1 MTTRLAATLSFARR
15 LGWPAILVVAV
26 DLVLAFLAQHLTP
39 YSPIAQDLMSAN
51 QTFSAAHLLGT
62 DHLGRDTLSRL
73 IAGSQTT
80 LVAVAVVVILAMLIG
95 VVIGTISGYVGGWLD
110 EILMR
115 AVDFMLSVPALI
127 VALAMIGIFGL
138 GYWNMVAALTIAWIP
153 SYARITREV
162 VVATV
167 HQPHIESLWVL
178 GASRTRLIAFHLLP
192 TALRSILVYA
202 SVDAGVLALAI
213 ATLSFLGLGIQPP
226 MSEWGEMFVDAM
238 PYLDVSPRQ
247 IVLPGLALTL
257 TVAGFNYLGE
267 RLASLDAP
275 RAISGRALRKRLAT
289 AQKLLVSRTMS

>member
-1 MTTRLAATLSFARR
+1 MSAWLATTSTFARR
-15 LGWPAILVVAV
+15 LGWLAIGIIVTYLI
-26 DLVLAFLAQHLTP
+26 LALFAPHLTP
-39 YSPIAQDLMSAN
+39 YPPNAQDLMSAN
-51 QTFSAAHLLGT
+51 ESFSAQHWFGT

-80 LVAVAVVVILAMLIG
+80 LVAVAVVVVLAMFIG
-95 VVIGTISGYVGGWLD
+95 VVIGTISGYVGGWID
-110 EILMR
+110 EIIMR
-115 AVDFMLSVPALI
+115 VTDFMLSIPSLI

-153 SYARITREV
+153 SYARITRGV

-192 TALRSILVYA
+192 AALRSILVYA
-202 SVDAGVLALAI
+202 SVDAGVLALAV

-247 IVLPGLALTL
+247 IVLPGLALTF

-275 RAISGRALRKRLAT
+275 RAVSGRALRARLAN
-289 AQKLLVSRTMS
+289 ARKLLVS

>member
-1 MTTRLAATLSFARR
+1 MTHWFGATLSFMRR
-15 LGWPAILVVAV
+15 LGWLAILIIGI
-26 DLVLAFLAQHLTP
+26 DLVLALFAQHLTP
-39 YSPIAQDLMSAN
+39 YSPNAQDLMSAN
-51 QTFSAAHLLGT
+51 QEFSAAHLLGT

-80 LVAVAVVVILAMLIG
+80 LVAVAVVVVLAMFIG
-95 VVIGTISGYVGGWLD
+95 VVIGTISGYVGGWVD
-110 EILMR
+110 EIIMR
-115 AVDFMLSVPALI
+115 ATDFMLSVPSLI

-153 SYARITREV
+153 SYARITRGV

-202 SVDAGVLALAI
+202 SVDAGVLALAV

-226 MSEWGEMFVDAM
+226 ISEWGEMFVDAM
-238 PYLDVSPRQ
+238 PYMDFSPRQ

-257 TVAGFNYLGE
+257 TVAGFNYFGE
-267 RLASLDAP
+267 RLAALDAP
-275 RAISGRALRKRLAT
+275 RAVSGRALRKRLAS
-289 AQKLLVSRTMS
+289 ARKLLVS

>member
-1 MTTRLAATLSFARR
+1 MKPTFVTISETARR
-15 LGWPAILVVAV
+15 LGWPAMAIIAINLILA
-26 DLVLAFLAQHLTP
+26 LFAQYLTP
-39 YSPIAQDLMSAN
+39 YNPATQNLMEAN
-51 QTFSAAHLLGT
+51 QSFSFVHWLGT

-73 IAGSQTT
+73 IAGAQTT
-80 LVAVAVVVILAMLIG
+80 LMAVAVVVVAAMSIG
-95 VVIGTISGYVGGWLD
+95 VVIGTISGYLGGWID
-110 EILMR
+110 EITMR

-153 SYARITREV
+153 SYARISRGV

-178 GASRTRLIAFHLLP
+178 GASRSRLIAFHLLP
-192 TALRSILVYA
+192 TALRSIIVYA

-238 PYLDVSPRQ
+238 PFLEQSPRQ
-247 IVLPGLALTL
+247 IILPGLALTL
-257 TVAGFNYLGE
+257 AVAGFNYFGE
-267 RLASLDAP
+267 RLASLSSARPIKP
-275 RAISGRALRKRLAT
+275 RTLLRRVEA
-289 AQKLLVSRTMS
+289 AGKLFSR

>member
-1 MTTRLAATLSFARR
+1 MSTWSRAAFSFLRR
-15 LGWPAILVVAV
+15 LGWLAVLIVVVDVILA
-26 DLVLAFLAQHLTP
+26 LFAQYLTP
-39 YSPIAQDLMSAN
+39 YGPNAQDLMSAN
-51 QTFSAAHLLGT
+51 QEFSAAHLLGT

-80 LVAVAVVVILAMLIG
+80 LIAVVVVVVLAMFIG
-95 VVIGTISGYVGGWLD
+95 VVIGTISGYVGGWVD
-110 EILMR
+110 EVIMR
-115 AVDFMLSVPALI
+115 AVDFMLSVPSLI
-127 VALAMIGIFGL
+127 VALAMIGVFGL

-153 SYARITREV
+153 SYARITRGV

-178 GASRTRLIAFHLLP
+178 GATRTRLIAFHLLP

-238 PYLDVSPRQ
+238 PYLDFSPRQ
-247 IVLPGLALTL
+247 IILPGLALTL

-267 RLASLDAP
+267 RLAALDAP
-275 RAISGRALRKRLAT
+275 RAVSGRALRKRLAS
-289 AQKLLVSRTMS
+289 ARKLLVS

>member
-1 MTTRLAATLSFARR
+1 MGWLATTSTFARR
-15 LGWPAILVVAV
+15 LGWLAILIIATY
-26 DLVLAFLAQHLTP
+26 LILALFAPYLTP
-39 YSPIAQDLMSAN
+39 YPPNAQDLMSAN
-51 QTFSAAHLLGT
+51 QSFSAQHWLGT

-80 LVAVAVVVILAMLIG
+80 LVAVAVVVVLAMFIG
-95 VVIGTISGYVGGWLD
+95 VVIGTISGYVGGWVD
-110 EILMR
+110 EIIMR
-115 AVDFMLSVPALI
+115 VTDFMLSIPSLI

-153 SYARITREV
+153 SYARITRGV

-192 TALRSILVYA
+192 AALRSILVYA
-202 SVDAGVLALAI
+202 SVDAGVLALAV

-247 IVLPGLALTL
+247 VVLPGLALTF

-275 RAISGRALRKRLAT
+275 RAISGRALRTRLAN
-289 AQKLLVSRTMS
+289 ARKLLVS

>member
-1 MTTRLAATLSFARR
+1 MSTFFKKTYAFMRR
-15 LGWPAILVVAV
+15 LGWLAVAIIVIDV
-26 DLVLAFLAQHLTP
+26 VLALFAQHLTP
-39 YSPIAQDLMSAN
+39 YSPNAQDLMAAN
-51 QTFSAAHLLGT
+51 QEFSAAHWLGT

-80 LVAVAVVVILAMLIG
+80 LVAVVVVIAFAMSIG
-95 VVIGTISGYVGGWLD
+95 LVIGTISGYVGGWFD
-110 EILMR
+110 EIVMR
-115 AVDFMLSVPALI
+115 IIDFMLSIPALI

-153 SYARITREV
+153 SYARVARGV

-178 GASRTRLIAFHLLP
+178 GASRSRLIVFHLLP
-192 TALRSILVYA
+192 TATRSIIVYA

-226 MSEWGEMFVDAM
+226 TAEWGEMFVNAM

-247 IVLPGLALTL
+247 IILPGLALTL

-267 RLASLDAP
+267 RLAALDAP
-275 RAISGRALRKRLAT
+275 RAISGKALRKRLAN
-289 AQKLLVSRTMS
+289 ARKLLVS

>member
-1 MTTRLAATLSFARR
+1 MTTLLDTTFTFMRR
-15 LGWPAILVVAV
+15 LGWLAVSIIVIDLILV
-26 DLVLAFLAQHLTP
+26 LFAQHLTP
-39 YSPIAQDLMSAN
+39 YNPTAQDLMAAN
-51 QTFSAAHLLGT
+51 QEFSAAHWLGT

-80 LVAVAVVVILAMLIG
+80 LVAVVVVVLFSMSIGLI
-95 VVIGTISGYVGGWLD
+95 IGTISGYVGGWFD
-110 EILMR
+110 EIVMR
-115 AVDFMLSVPALI
+115 IIDFMLSIPSLI

-153 SYARITREV
+153 SYARISRGV

-178 GASRTRLIAFHLLP
+178 GASRTRLIVFHLLP
-192 TALRSILVYA
+192 TATRSILVYA

-238 PYLDVSPRQ
+238 PYLDFSPRQ
-247 IVLPGLALTL
+247 IILPGLALTL

-267 RLASLDAP
+267 RLAALDAP
-275 RAISGRALRKRLAT
+275 RAISGRALRVRLAN
-289 AQKLLVSRTMS
+289 ARKLIVS

>member
-1 MTTRLAATLSFARR
+1 MPGWLKTVSTFLRR
-15 LGWPAILVVAV
+15 LGWLAIVIVVV
-26 DLVLAFLAQHLTP
+26 DLVLALFAQHLTP
-39 YSPIAQDLMSAN
+39 YGPNAQDLMAAN
-51 QTFSAAHLLGT
+51 QEFSAAHLLGT

-80 LVAVAVVVILAMLIG
+80 LVAVAVVVVLAMFIG
-95 VVIGTISGYVGGWLD
+95 VVIGTISGYVGGWVD
-110 EILMR
+110 EIVMR
-115 AVDFMLSVPALI
+115 AVDFMLSIPSLI

-153 SYARITREV
+153 SYARITRGV

-192 TALRSILVYA
+192 TAMRSILVYA

-238 PYLDVSPRQ
+238 PYLDFSPRQ
-247 IVLPGLALTL
+247 IILPGLALTV

-267 RLASLDAP
+267 RLAALDAP
-275 RAISGRALRKRLAT
+275 RAVSGRVLRKRLAS
-289 AQKLLVSRTMS
+289 AQKLLVS

>member
-1 MTTRLAATLSFARR
+1 MARWLETALPFARR
-15 LGWPAILVVAV
+15 LGWAAILVVLI
-26 DLVLAFLAQHLTP
+26 DLVLALFAQHLTP
-39 YSPIAQDLMSAN
+39 YSPTAQDLMSAN
-51 QTFSAAHLLGT
+51 QTFSTAHLLGT

-80 LVAVAVVVILAMLIG
+80 LVAVAVVVVLAMLIG

-153 SYARITREV
+153 SYARITRGV

-257 TVAGFNYLGE
+257 TVAGFNFLGE

-275 RAISGRALRKRLAT
+275 RAISGRTLKKRLAI
-289 AQKLLVSRTMS
+289 AQRLLVPRTMP

>member
-1 MTTRLAATLSFARR
+1 MTTFFDKAFAFMRR
-15 LGWPAILVVAV
+15 LGWLAVAIIVIDV
-26 DLVLAFLAQHLTP
+26 VLALFAQHLTP
-39 YSPIAQDLMSAN
+39 YSPSAQNLMAAN
-51 QTFSAAHLLGT
+51 QEFSAAHWLGT

-80 LVAVAVVVILAMLIG
+80 LVAVVVVIVFAMSIG
-95 VVIGTISGYVGGWLD
+95 LVIGTISGYVGGWFD
-110 EILMR
+110 EIVMR
-115 AVDFMLSVPALI
+115 VVDFMLSIPALI

-153 SYARITREV
+153 SYARISRGV

-178 GASRTRLIAFHLLP
+178 GASRTRLIVFHLLP
-192 TALRSILVYA
+192 TAMRSILVYA

-226 MSEWGEMFVDAM
+226 TPEWREMFVDAM
-238 PYLDVSPRQ
+238 PYLDFSPRQ
-247 IVLPGLALTL
+247 IILPGLALTL

-267 RLASLDAP
+267 RLAALDAP
-275 RAISGRALRKRLAT
+275 RAISGRALRKRLANT
-289 AQKLLVSRTMS
+289 RKLLVS